1 MNSRTIPDLTVN
13 QTVRR
18 AFVRHQ
24 IDLGWLSLHTCR
36 GTVYVQG
43 ELWPLPGVKSE
54 LTPALVGTLFD
65 EIRSSAGVSHMV
77 VELRNWNHNSFSAG
91 WMPTTNAV
99 TRRSL
104 SSATPSSNVFEIE
117 AEKIQE

>member
-1 MNSRTIPDLTVN
+1 MNNRTIPDLTVN

-18 AFVRHQ
+18 VFVRHQ

-54 LTPALVGTLFD
+54 LTPALVGTLFG
-65 EIRSSAGVSHMV
+65 EIGASAGVRQMV
-77 VELRNWNHNSFSAG
+77 VELRNWNHNSFSSG
-91 WMPTTNAV
+91 WQPTMNAV

-104 SSATPSSNVFEIE
+104 SSANPSSNIFEID
-117 AEKIQE
+117 AEEG